1 MTLEIPALA
10 DARQRLSQLRDD
22 LTRRQ
27 KFGFVV
33 AMLVVWAV
41 VPQLTD
47 DFFLMNMFIYV
58 FLFMALGHG
67 WNIIGGY
74 AGQISLGHA
83 VMFAAG
89 AYTTAILWTSYG
101 ISPIIGLWIAGGVA
115 LLVGLGLGAITFS
128 LRYHYFAMATLAAA
142 LIAFIVAQRWEFIGG
157 AQGIEYPFRETGTL
171 VSLTF
176 DTKDPY
182 YYLIGGFAIL
192 VTAGMYQLDRSRLGT
207 YLKAINMDQG
217 LAESAGLDAFR
228 YKMYAMGLS
237 SFVTGVTGG
246 LYANYVLYIDPLST
260 LRVLRNIDIIMIP
273 IIGGIGT
280 VFGAVIGSFIFIPVR
295 EVSRTMLSGTHTGLD
310 WVIFGVVL
318 VLISIYRPGGLL
330 NKYSGRWGD

>member
-1 MTLEIPALA
+1 MPDGLSLA
-10 DARQRLSQLRDD
+10 GARERLTRYRED

-27 KFGFVV
+27 RYGLV
-33 AMLVVWAV
+33 ALVLVVWGIL
-41 VPQLTD
+41 PQLTD
-47 DFFLMNMFIYV
+47 DFFIMNMLIFV

-83 VMFAAG
+83 VMFATG

-101 ISPIIGLWIAGGVA
+101 ISPIIGLWIAGGMA

-157 AQGIEYPFRETGTL
+157 ARGIEYPFAETGTL

-176 DTKDPY
+176 ATKDPY

-192 VTAGMYQLDRSRLGT
+192 VTVGMYQLDRSRLGT
-207 YLKAINMDQG
+207 YLKAINMDQS
-217 LAESAGLDAFR
+217 LAESAGLAAFR

-237 SFVTGVTGG
+237 SFVTGFTGG

-280 VFGAVIGSFIFIPVR
+280 VFGAVIGAFVFIPVR
-295 EVSRTMLSGTHTGLD
+295 EVSRTMLSGSHTGLD

>member
-1 MTLEIPALA
+1 MTPDLEIA
-10 DARQRLSQLRDD
+10 DVRQRLAEIRND
-22 LTRRQ
+22 LTTHQ
-27 KFGFVV
+27 KYGLVT
-33 AMLVVWAV
+33 ATLVVWAI
-41 VPQLTD
+41 VPRLTD
-47 DFFLMNMFIYV
+47 DFFLMNMLIFV
-58 FLFMALGHG
+58 FLFMSLGHG

-89 AYTTAILWTSYG
+89 AYTTAILWTAYG
-101 ISPIIGLWIAGGVA
+101 ISPIIGLWIAGGMA

-157 AQGIEYPFRETGTL
+157 ARGIEYPFAETGTL

-176 DTKDPY
+176 ATKDPY

-192 VTAGMYQLDRSRLGT
+192 VTGGMYQLDRSRLGT

-228 YKMYAMGLS
+228 YKMYAMALS
-237 SFVTGVTGG
+237 SFVTGFTGG
-246 LYANYVLYIDPLST
+246 LYANYVLYIDPIST

-280 VFGAVIGSFIFIPVR
+280 VFGAVLGAFIFIPVR

-310 WVIFGVVL
+310 WVIFGIVL

-330 NKYSGRWGD
+330 NKYGGRWGD

>member
-1 MTLEIPALA
+1 MTSSDQALTDARERVSRYRREMTTHQKYAIVALA
-10 DARQRLSQLRDD
+10 LAL
-22 LTRRQ
+22 
-27 KFGFVV
+27 
-33 AMLVVWAV
+33 WAV
-41 VPQLTD
+41 VPQLTG
-47 DFFLMNMFIYV
+47 DFFLMNMLIFV
-58 FLFMALGHG
+58 FLFMSLGHG

-83 VMFAAG
+83 VMFAVG
-89 AYTTAILWTSYG
+89 AYTTAILWTYYG
-101 ISPIIGLWIAGGVA
+101 VTPFVGLWVAGAVA
-115 LLVGLGLGAITFS
+115 LLVGVGLGAITFT
-128 LRYHYFAMATLAAA
+128 LRYHYFAMATLASA
-142 LIAFIVAQRWEFIGG
+142 LIAFIAFQRWDFIGG
-157 AQGIEYPFRETGTL
+157 ARGIEYPFAETGTL

-176 DTKDPY
+176 ATKDPY

-192 VTAGMYQLDRSRLGT
+192 VTVGMYQLDRSRLGT

-237 SFVTGVTGG
+237 SFVTGFTGG
-246 LYANYVLYIDPLST
+246 LYANYVMYIDPVST
-260 LRVLRNIDIIMIP
+260 LRVLRNIDIMLIP

-280 VFGAVIGSFIFIPVR
+280 VFGGVLGAFIFIPVR

-310 WVIFGVVL
+310 WVVFGVVL
-318 VLISIYRPGGLL
+318 VVISIYRPGGLL